1 MRTRLPAKDRD
12 RLDEKKQSFAQKT
25 QIIGQVCSM
34 CGSTGLVY
42 LAENRQT
49 KELFA
54 IKAIQK
60 KKVKDYT
67 TFINEINILRL
78 LVSKLHCRNIS

>member
-1 MRTRLPAKDRD
+1 MVEFASGTSSKSADVMFGDSTKGNIKDVYHFK
-12 RLDEKKQSFAQKT
+12 EKLANGGFG
-25 QIIGQVCSM
+25 I
-34 CGSTGLVY
+34 VY

-67 TFINEINILRL
+67 TFINEINILKL
-78 LVSKLHCRNIS
+78 LVSNRN